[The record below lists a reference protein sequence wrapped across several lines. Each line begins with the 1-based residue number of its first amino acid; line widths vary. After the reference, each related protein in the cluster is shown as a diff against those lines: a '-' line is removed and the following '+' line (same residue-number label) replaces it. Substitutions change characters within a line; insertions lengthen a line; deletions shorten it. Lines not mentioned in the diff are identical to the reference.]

1 MLRIKIDK
9 ESDRSIERTRTTCIL
24 LNDKLS
30 HTPEDQQV
38 MFAIPYFKMGM
49 YALYKEGETVKGED
63 PSITQNRPFHVFVV
77 H

>member
-1 MLRIKIDK
+1 
-9 ESDRSIERTRTTCIL
+9 
-24 LNDKLS
+24 
-30 HTPEDQQV
+30 